1 MPFKD
6 GIDLA
11 KEIKQFCKNSD
22 IKLIPIAMI
31 SAFDCDQDLKLAKEA
46 GIEKFFKK
54 PLKFDRFK

>member
-31 SAFDCDQDLKLAKEA
+31 SAFDCD
-46 GIEKFFKK
+46 
-54 PLKFDRFK
+54 